1 VPQHVALT
9 HSDGEDSRLLP
20 GRHASDTLGSI
31 LAFSASIAKESSMS
45 RGHEVESPN
54 QVLSITTNIARGRD
68 VLAALA
74 AAWSSSASQLDPGSA
89 DDATTLRPHS
99 EPRPENPTIA
109 RASR

>member
-1 VPQHVALT
+1 MRAPR
-9 HSDGEDSRLLP
+9 SS
-20 GRHASDTLGSI
+20 GSI
-31 LAFSASIAKESSMS
+31 LAFRPGIAKEHSMS
-45 RGHEVESPN
+45 RGHEVESQN

-89 DDATTLRPHS
+89 DDATTLRPHN
-99 EPRPENPTIA
+99 EPRPETPTIA